1 MQLLP
6 KLLVIGLIL
15 SGVLLLYSF
24 YIEKKK
30 RKQQPMQQPISKK
43 QKQNNKKVFEKRVDM
58 QHLYTNERPMQQKPN
73 QSVKPNQAK
82 PNQPNQ
88 KLVKPINK
96 SKKSPSTYIIT
107 GEQEKIK

>member
-43 QKQNNKKVFEKRVDM
+43 QKQNNKKVFEKQVDM
-58 QHLYTNERPMQQKPN
+58 QHLYINEKPVQQK
-73 QSVKPNQAK
+73 QQHKQ
-82 PNQPNQ
+82 Q
-88 KLVKPINK
+88 L
-96 SKKSPSTYIIT
+96 SKRKSPKTYIIT